1 MRDGVEKAM
10 AGHQRDKRRTTRIT
24 CSLPVR
30 IRTRSGWV
38 TAEVT
43 DVSRTGLRLRLADE
57 AVGLTKTA
65 SLLEVARR
73 LGGMLPEDVETQFG
87 AGQEVTRH
95 LRVVRIGKRSRTDA
109 SVQLGCLLETP
120 FSDEE
125 AAVLDLILPK
135 PGETWEQAERRV
147 RTAQQTS

>member
-1 MRDGVEKAM
+1 M

-38 TAEVT
+38 DAEVT
-43 DVSRTGLRLRLADE
+43 DVSCTGLRLRLADG
-57 AVGLTKTA
+57 AVGLDDTA

-73 LGGMLPEDVETQFG
+73 LGGMLPENVETEFG
-87 AGQEVTRH
+87 AGREVRRRV
-95 LRVVRIGKRSRTDA
+95 RVVRIGKRSRSDA
-109 SVQLGCLLETP
+109 SVQLGCLLEAP

-125 AAVLDLILPK
+125 AAALDLILPK

-147 RTAQQTS
+147 RAAQQAS